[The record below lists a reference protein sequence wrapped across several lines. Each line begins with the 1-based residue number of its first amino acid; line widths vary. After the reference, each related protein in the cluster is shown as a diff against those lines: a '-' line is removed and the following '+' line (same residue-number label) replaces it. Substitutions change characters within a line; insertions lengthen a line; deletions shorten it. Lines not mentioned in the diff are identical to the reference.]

1 MARAFDSFLF
11 QKPYLQSYTYI
22 HIRIIYIYI
31 YYYTYIYETKNYFS
45 TTEGEFNAQYNDHK
59 NQCTYC
65 IDEKVTE
72 LSNNFGT

>member
-22 HIRIIYIYI
+22 HIHIIYIYI
-31 YYYTYIYETKNYFS
+31 YSYTYIYETKNYFG
-45 TTEGEFNAQYNDHK
+45 TTEGEFNAQYNNHK
-59 NQCTYC
+59 NQC